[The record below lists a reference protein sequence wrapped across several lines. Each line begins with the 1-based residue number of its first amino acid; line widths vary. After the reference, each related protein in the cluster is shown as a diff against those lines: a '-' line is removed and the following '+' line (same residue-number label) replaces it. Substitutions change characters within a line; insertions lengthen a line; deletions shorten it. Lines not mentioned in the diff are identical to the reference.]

1 MAKKTIEQPVEK
13 IEDIKIEQLMGS
25 AFGEYSKSIIQD
37 RAIPDARDG
46 LKPVQRRIIY
56 AMNEDGNTY
65 NKPYKKS
72 IKGVSAVMSQYHPH
86 GDSSIY
92 EAMIRLGQSWKNN
105 FTMVD
110 IQGNGGSI
118 DGDGPAASR
127 YVETRLSK
135 NASLFVDD
143 LPFETVDT
151 IPNFDDTKYEPVVLP
166 CKVPM
171 GLVMGSTGIAAGYA
185 TDIPP
190 FNLNEVVDCTLYRLK
205 HKRMSID
212 DVMNFI
218 KGPDF
223 PTGGFISD
231 TASIRH
237 CMETGKGKIINS
249 CKYEIV
255 EGKKL
260 NQIVITEIPF
270 DVSKQDIVKQ
280 VNELNNDFI
289 LECRDES
296 DKEGIRVVIDVDSN
310 VDIKTAVRYVLKNSN
325 FQKNY
330 NFNMVSI
337 INKKPV
343 LCGVLPIIDAWIEF
357 RKDVVVR
364 RTKFLLNRY
373 KNRKEI
379 VEGLIKAVSI
389 LDKVIKCIRASK
401 DRADVIKNLQK
412 EFGFTE
418 AQATAIADMRLH
430 RLSNTDIVALKTELE
445 DLNNKIKELEK
456 ILSSE
461 NEVVKVI
468 EKELKYINKEFVTP
482 RLTKI
487 MDTNKDIEIDE
498 TKLIQNEDVYVIV
511 TKDGYLK
518 RLPVKNKDDEQ
529 SLKTDDEIVWSGVLS
544 AHDLFSLF
552 TDNGGYLTLSAYKV
566 PACKSKDIGTHIS
579 KFVKNSEGSNVIF
592 ATNKTGK
599 FVAFSR
605 KGMIKT
611 FESSELVENVKLV
624 NMPAYFK
631 LRKDDIVGA
640 VKEVKTKHLITV
652 TKDGYVNLYKAD
664 EVTPTALN
672 SLGLQAC
679 KIKKGDELADV
690 ILSDDDEISIKRK
703 KVKAKDID
711 SKRGLVGK
719 KIK

>member
-1 MAKKTIEQPVEK
+1 M
-13 IEDIKIEQLMGS
+13 
-25 AFGEYSKSIIQD
+25 
-37 RAIPDARDG
+37 
-46 LKPVQRRIIY
+46 
-56 AMNEDGNTY
+56 
-65 NKPYKKS
+65 
-72 IKGVSAVMSQYHPH
+72 
-86 GDSSIY
+86 DSSIY
-92 EAMIRLGQSWKNN
+92 EALINMAQEWKKNIPLIYVLGNY
-105 FTMVD
+105 
-110 IQGNGGSI
+110 GSP
-118 DGDGPAASR
+118 DGDSAAAAR
-127 YVETRLSK
+127 YTEARLSK
-135 NASLFVDD
+135 NASILVDD
-143 LPFETVDT
+143 LPYETVDMV
-151 IPNFDDTKYEPVVLP
+151 PNYDDTIYEPTVLP
-166 CKVPM
+166 AKVPFNLLF
-171 GLVMGSTGIAAGYA
+171 GQSGIAAGYA
-185 TDIPP
+185 TEIPP
-190 FNLNEVVDCTLYRLK
+190 FNLNEVVDCTLYRLR

-237 CMETGKGKIINS
+237 CMETGRGKIINS

-260 NQIVITEIPF
+260 NQIVITEIPY
-270 DVSKQDIVKQ
+270 DISKQDIVRQ

-296 DKEGIRVVIDVDSN
+296 DKDGIRVVIDVDSN

-412 EFGFTE
+412 EFDFTE

-445 DLNNKIKELEK
+445 ELNNKIKELEK

-468 EKELKYINKEFVTP
+468 EKELKDINKEFVTP

-599 FVAFSR
+599 FITFSR
-605 KGMIKT
+605 KGMIKS

-640 VKEVKTKHLITV
+640 VKEVKTKRLVTV
-652 TKDGYVNLYKAD
+652 TKDGYVNLYKVD

-703 KVKAKDID
+703 KIKAKDIE